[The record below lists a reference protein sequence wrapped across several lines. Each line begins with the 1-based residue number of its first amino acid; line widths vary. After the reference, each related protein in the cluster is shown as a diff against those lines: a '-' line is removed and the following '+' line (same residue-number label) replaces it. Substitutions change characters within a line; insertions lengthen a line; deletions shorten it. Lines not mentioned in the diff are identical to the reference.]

1 MQDYV
6 IVVNAA
12 DEELGQE
19 EKLRAHRTPVLH
31 RAFSVFVLDGR
42 GALLLQRRAAGKY
55 HSGGLWS
62 NACCGHPRP
71 GEPVADAA
79 RRRLR
84 EEMGIECTLLPAG
97 TVSYSLDVGGG
108 LREEEFNHVFVGV
121 FNGTVTPDPA
131 EVSDWRWLDPGTVR
145 AFERFAGGHKGWHPN
160 SMTPWF
166 GFVFDLVGLWLNDNP
181 PGIPGPVIEA
191 WRLLA

>member
-19 EKLRAHRTPVLH
+19 EKLRAHRSPVLH
-31 RAFSVFVLDGR
+31 RAFSVFVLDNH

-71 GEPVADAA
+71 GESVAQAA

-84 EEMGIECTLLPAG
+84 EEMGIECALHPAG

-108 LREEEFNHVFVGV
+108 LREDEFNHVFVGL
-121 FNGTVTPDPA
+121 FSGGADPDPA
-131 EVSDWRWLDPGTVR
+131 EVSDWRWIEPGMVR
-145 AFERFAGGHKGWHPN
+145 ARASYDGTAL
-160 SMTPWF
+160 TPWF
-166 GFVFDLVGLWLNDNP
+166 GFVFDRVQIWLDDGP
-181 PGIPGPVIEA
+181 RGIPGPVVAA
-191 WRLLA
+191 WQVRA